1 MMKEETSL
9 SVGEKFDETVK
20 AAEETVRK
28 PFVKKIA
35 RLGFYTKGFLFI
47 VVGILAVMVATG
59 QRGGEL
65 TDPTGALARVA
76 KLDFGKILLMIFI
89 AGAVSHGFWN
99 ILRGMA
105 DVDDAGKNWRGIIQR
120 CIAFGV
126 GIFYLWLSYSAFN
139 ILVTENVETG
149 SGEVQRTIAQIFL
162 ALPLGAVLLF
172 LIGLTTIGAG
182 IHECYSGISGKYQ
195 ENFRL
200 FTLEKSQM
208 RIINILGYFSFTA
221 RAIIFCLV
229 GYFFISA
236 AINYNPNEAIGID
249 GALAVLADT
258 YYGKTILFITAAGL
272 VCHGVLSLY
281 EARFRRI
288 C

>member
-1 MMKEETSL
+1 MTNEETSQT
-9 SVGEKFDETVK
+9 VGEKIDETVK

-28 PFVKKIA
+28 PVVKKFA

-47 VVGILAVMVATG
+47 VIGILAVMVATG
-59 QRGGEL
+59 QYGGEL
-65 TDPTGALARVA
+65 TDPTGAMARVA
-76 KLDFGKILLMIFI
+76 KLDFGRVLLVVFI
-89 AGAVSHGFWN
+89 AGALGHSFWN
-99 ILRGMA
+99 ILRGVA
-105 DVDDAGKNWRGIIQR
+105 DVDGAGKSWQGIIKR
-120 CIAFGV
+120 SIAVGV
-126 GIFYLWLSYSAFN
+126 GIFYIWLAFSAFN
-139 ILVTENVETG
+139 ILMTENVQPQN
-149 SGEVQRTIAQIFL
+149 GEMQRTIAQIFL

-182 IHECYSGISGKYQ
+182 IHECYSGISRKYQ

-200 FTLEKSQM
+200 YTLGKGQI
-208 RIINILGYFSFTA
+208 RLINILGVMSFTA

-236 AINYNPNEAIGID
+236 AINYNAEEAIGID
-249 GALAVLADT
+249 GALAILADN

>member
-1 MMKEETSL
+1 MTNEETSQT
-9 SVGEKFDETVK
+9 VVDKIDETVK

-28 PFVKKIA
+28 PVVRKFA

-47 VVGILAVMVATG
+47 VIGILGVMVALG
-59 QRGGEL
+59 KRGGEL
-65 TDPTGALARVA
+65 ADPTGALARVA
-76 KLDFGKILLMIFI
+76 QLEFGRVLIIVFI
-89 AGAVSHGFWN
+89 VGALSHSFWN
-99 ILRGMA
+99 ILRGVA
-105 DVDDAGKNWRGIIQR
+105 DVDSAGKNWQGIIKRGI
-120 CIAFGV
+120 AVGV
-126 GIFYLWLSYSAFN
+126 GIFYIWLAFSAFN
-139 ILVTENVETG
+139 ILITENFEPRN
-149 SGEVQRTIAQIFL
+149 GEVQRTIAQIFL
-162 ALPLGAVLLF
+162 AVPLGAVLLF

-182 IHECYSGISGKYQ
+182 IHECYSGISRKYQ

-200 FTLEKSQM
+200 FTLGKGQL
-208 RIINILGYFSFTA
+208 RLINILGVLSFTA

-236 AINYNPNEAIGID
+236 AINYNAEEAIGID
-249 GALAVLADT
+249 GALAILADT

>member
-1 MMKEETSL
+1 MKEETSQA
-9 SVGEKFDETVK
+9 VKEKVKETIE

-28 PFVKKIA
+28 PFVRKIA

-47 VVGILAVMVATG
+47 VIGILGVMVATG

-65 TDPTGALARVA
+65 ADPAGALARVA
-76 KLDFGKILLMIFI
+76 MLDFGRVLLIVFI
-89 AGAVSHGFWN
+89 VGAIGHGFWN
-99 ILRGMA
+99 ILRGTA
-105 DVDDAGKNWRGIIQR
+105 DVDNAGDKWQGIIKR
-120 CIAFGV
+120 AVAV
-126 GIFYLWLSYSAFN
+126 GIGVFYLWLAFSAFN
-139 ILVTENVETG
+139 ILITERAISSG
-149 SGEVQRTIAQIFL
+149 GEVQRTIAQVIL

-172 LIGLTTIGAG
+172 LIGLTTIGTG
-182 IHECYSGISGKYQ
+182 IHECYSGITGKYQ

-200 FTLEKSQM
+200 FSLGKGQL
-208 RIINILGYFSFTA
+208 RFVGILGIFSFTA

-236 AINYNPNEAIGID
+236 AIHYNADEAIGID
-249 GALAVLADT
+249 GALAILAQT
-258 YYGKTILFITAAGL
+258 YYGKTLLFITAAGL

>member
-1 MMKEETSL
+1 MMKEETL
-9 SVGEKFDETVK
+9 PTVKEKVKETVE

-28 PFVKKIA
+28 PFVRKIA

-47 VVGILAVMVATG
+47 VIGILGVMVATG

-65 TDPTGALARVA
+65 ADPTGALARIA
-76 KLDFGKILLMIFI
+76 TLDFGRVLLIVFV

-99 ILRGMA
+99 ILRGAA
-105 DVDDAGKNWRGIIQR
+105 DVDNAGDKWQGIIKRGI
-120 CIAFGV
+120 AVGV
-126 GIFYLWLSYSAFN
+126 GIFYLWLAFSAFN
-139 ILVTENVETG
+139 ILMTETIETG
-149 SGEVQRTIAQIFL
+149 SGAVQKTIAQVFL

-182 IHECYSGISGKYQ
+182 FHECYSGITGKYQ

-200 FTLEKSQM
+200 FALGKGQL
-208 RIINILGYFSFTA
+208 RLINILGIMSFTA
-221 RAIIFCLV
+221 RALIFCLV

-236 AINYNPNEAIGID
+236 AVNYNAEEVIGID
-249 GALAVLADT
+249 GALAILART

-281 EARFRRI
+281 EARIRRI

>member
-1 MMKEETSL
+1 MMKEETL
-9 SVGEKFDETVK
+9 PAVKEKVKETVQ

-28 PFVKKIA
+28 PFVRKIA

-47 VVGILAVMVATG
+47 VIGILAVMVALG

-65 TDPTGALARVA
+65 ADPTGALTRVA
-76 KLDFGKILLMIFI
+76 MLDYGRVILMVFI
-89 AGAVSHGFWN
+89 AGAVSHGVWN
-99 ILRGMA
+99 ILRGLA
-105 DVDDAGKNWRGIIQR
+105 DVDGAGKNWRGIIMR
-120 CIAFGV
+120 CIAIGV
-126 GIFYLWLSYSAFN
+126 GIFYLWLAFSAFN
-139 ILVTENVETG
+139 ILVTENVRVEG
-149 SGEVQRTIAQIFL
+149 GQVQRTIAGIIL
-162 ALPLGAVLLF
+162 AVPLGFMLLF
-172 LIGLTTIGAG
+172 LIGLITIGAG
-182 IHECYSGISGKYQ
+182 IHECYSGITRKYQ
-195 ENFRL
+195 NNFRL
-200 FTLEKSQM
+200 FSLSANQL
-208 RIINILGYFSFTA
+208 RFINVLGILSFTA

-236 AINYNPNEAIGID
+236 AIHYNAEEAIGID
-249 GALAVLADT
+249 GALAILADT

>member
-1 MMKEETSL
+1 MKEEASQA
-9 SVGEKFDETVK
+9 VGEKIKETVE

-47 VVGILAVMVATG
+47 VIGILAVMVAVG

-65 TDPTGALARVA
+65 ADPTGALSRIAM
-76 KLDFGKILLMIFI
+76 LDFGRILLMIFI
-89 AGAVSHGFWN
+89 AGAASHGFWN
-99 ILRGMA
+99 ILRGAA
-105 DVDDAGKNWRGIIQR
+105 DVDNAGDEWQGIIKR
-120 CIAFGV
+120 CIAIGV
-126 GIFYLWLSYSAFN
+126 GIFYLWLAFSAFN
-139 ILVTENVETG
+139 ILITERVESG
-149 SGEVQRTIAQIFL
+149 SGEMQKNIAQLFL

-172 LIGLTTIGAG
+172 IIGLSTIGAG
-182 IHECYSGISGKYQ
+182 IHECYSGLTGKYQ

-200 FTLEKSQM
+200 FAIGKGQLQLL
-208 RIINILGYFSFTA
+208 NVLGILGFTA
-221 RAIIFCLV
+221 RALIFCLV

-236 AINYNPNEAIGID
+236 AINYNADEVIGID
-249 GALAVLADT
+249 GALAILART

>member
-1 MMKEETSL
+1 MKEETSQ
-9 SVGEKFDETVK
+9 SVGEKIEVTVK

-59 QRGGEL
+59 QSGGEL
-65 TDPTGALARVA
+65 TDAAGALTRVA
-76 KLDFGKILLMIFI
+76 KLDFGKILLIVFI

-105 DVDDAGKNWRGIIQR
+105 DVDDAGKNWRGIIKR
-120 CIAFGV
+120 AIAVGI
-126 GIFYLWLSYSAFN
+126 GIFYVWLAFSAFN

-149 SGEVQRTIAQIFL
+149 NGEVQRTIAQIFL
-162 ALPLGAVLLF
+162 ALPLGAALLF
-172 LIGLTTIGAG
+172 IIGLSTIGVG
-182 IHECYSGISGKYQ
+182 IHECYRGFSRKYQ

-200 FTLEKSQM
+200 FTLGKGQL
-208 RIINILGYFSFTA
+208 RLINFLGIMSFTA
-221 RAIIFCLV
+221 RALIFCLV

-249 GALAVLADT
+249 GALAILADT

>member
-1 MMKEETSL
+1 MTNEETPQT
-9 SVGEKFDETVK
+9 VGEKIDETVK
-20 AAEETVRK
+20 AAEATVRK

-47 VVGILAVMVATG
+47 VIGILAVMVATG

-65 TDPTGALARVA
+65 ADASGALARIA
-76 KLDFGKILLMIFI
+76 PLDFGKILLIVFI
-89 AGAVSHGFWN
+89 AGAMAHSFWN
-99 ILRGMA
+99 ILRGVA
-105 DVDDAGKNWRGIIQR
+105 DVDDAGKSWQGIIKRGI
-120 CIAFGV
+120 AVGV
-126 GIFYLWLSYSAFN
+126 GIFYIWLAFSAFN
-139 ILVTENVETG
+139 ILITENFEPRN
-149 SGEVQRTIAQIFL
+149 GEVQRTIAQIFL

-182 IHECYSGISGKYQ
+182 IHECYSGISRKYQ

-200 FTLEKSQM
+200 YTLGKGQM
-208 RIINILGYFSFTA
+208 RFVNVLGVLSFSA
-221 RAIIFCLV
+221 RAIIFCLI

-236 AINYNPNEAIGID
+236 AINYNAEEAIGID
-249 GALAVLADT
+249 GALAILADN

-272 VCHGVLSLY
+272 VCHGILSLY

>member
-1 MMKEETSL
+1 MTNEQASQT
-9 SVGEKFDETVK
+9 VGEKIDETVK

-28 PFVKKIA
+28 PVVRKFA

-47 VVGILAVMVATG
+47 VIGFLGVLVATG

-65 TDPTGALARVA
+65 ADPTGALARVA
-76 KLDFGKILLMIFI
+76 TLDFGKILLIVFI
-89 AGAVSHGFWN
+89 AGAIGHSFWN
-99 ILRGMA
+99 ILRGVA
-105 DVDDAGKNWRGIIQR
+105 DVDDAGKKWQGIIKR
-120 CIAFGV
+120 CIAVGV
-126 GIFYLWLSYSAFN
+126 GIFYLWLAFSAFN
-139 ILVTENVETG
+139 ILITENLEPRN
-149 SGEVQRTIAQIFL
+149 GEVQRTIAQIFL

-172 LIGLTTIGAG
+172 LIGVTTIGAG
-182 IHECYSGISGKYQ
+182 IHECYSGISRKYQ

-200 FTLEKSQM
+200 FTLGKGQM
-208 RIINILGYFSFTA
+208 RVINILGVLSFTA

-236 AINYNPNEAIGID
+236 AINYNAEEAIGID
-249 GALAVLADT
+249 GALAILADT
-258 YYGKTILFITAAGL
+258 YYGKTILFITSAGL
-272 VCHGVLSLY
+272 ICHGVLSLY

>member
-1 MMKEETSL
+1 MNNETSP
-9 SVGEKFDETVK
+9 SVVETIEETVK

-47 VVGILAVMVATG
+47 VIGILAVMVAIG
-59 QRGGEL
+59 QKGGEL
-65 TDPTGALARVA
+65 ADPTGALAHVA
-76 KLDFGKILLMIFI
+76 ALDFGRILLIIFI
-89 AGAVSHGFWN
+89 VGAASHGIWN
-99 ILRGMA
+99 ILRGAA
-105 DVDDAGKNWRGIIQR
+105 DVDNAGRKWQGIVKR
-120 CIAFGV
+120 CIAVGV
-126 GIFYLWLSYSAFN
+126 GIFYVWLAFSAFG
-139 ILVTENVETG
+139 ILIAERITEGN
-149 SGEVQRTIAQIFL
+149 GEVQRNIAQFFL
-162 ALPLGAVLLF
+162 ALPMGAILLF
-172 LIGLTTIGAG
+172 LIGLSTIGAG
-182 IHECYSGISGKYQ
+182 IHECYSGISGKYR

-200 FTLEKSQM
+200 FTLGKTQQQL
-208 RIINILGYFSFTA
+208 INFLGVLSFTA

-236 AINYNPNEAIGID
+236 AIHYNADEVIGID
-249 GALAVLADT
+249 GALAILAQT

-272 VCHGVLSLY
+272 VCHGLLSLY

>member
-1 MMKEETSL
+1 MLNEDTSQAVKEK
-9 SVGEKFDETVK
+9 VKETVE

-28 PFVKKIA
+28 PFVRKIA

-47 VVGILAVMVATG
+47 VIGILGVMVATG

-65 TDPTGALARVA
+65 ADPSGALERVA
-76 KLDFGKILLMIFI
+76 MLDFGRVILIVFI
-89 AGAVSHGFWN
+89 VGAVGHGFWN
-99 ILRGMA
+99 ILRGAA
-105 DVDDAGKNWRGIIQR
+105 DVDNAGDGWQGIIKR
-120 CIAFGV
+120 SIAVGI
-126 GIFYLWLSYSAFN
+126 GIFYIYLAFSAFN
-139 ILVTENVETG
+139 ILLTERAAEG
-149 SGEVQRTIAQIFL
+149 GEVQRTIAQIFL

-172 LIGLTTIGAG
+172 LIGLITIGTG

-200 FTLEKSQM
+200 FSLSKGQLRLVS
-208 RIINILGYFSFTA
+208 ILGVLSFTA
-221 RAIIFCLV
+221 RALIFCLV

-236 AINYNPNEAIGID
+236 AIHYNADEAIGID
-249 GALAVLADT
+249 GALAILAQT

>member
-1 MMKEETSL
+1 MINEETSQ
-9 SVGEKFDETVK
+9 TVK
-20 AAEETVRK
+20 DKVKETIEAAEETVRK
-28 PFVKKIA
+28 PFVRKIA

-47 VVGILAVMVATG
+47 VIGILGVMVATG

-65 TDPTGALARVA
+65 ADPTGALARVA
-76 KLDFGKILLMIFI
+76 MLDFGRVLLIIFI
-89 AGAVSHGFWN
+89 VGAVSHGFWN
-99 ILRGMA
+99 ILRGAA
-105 DVDDAGKNWRGIIQR
+105 DVDSAGDKWRGIVMR
-120 CIAFGV
+120 SIAVGV
-126 GIFYLWLSYSAFN
+126 GIFYLWLAFSAFN
-139 ILVTENVETG
+139 ILFTENAIG
-149 SGEVQRTIAQIFL
+149 AGGEVQRTIAQIFL

-182 IHECYSGISGKYQ
+182 IHECYSGITGKYQ

-200 FTLEKSQM
+200 FS
-208 RIINILGYFSFTA
+208 LGKNQLRFVSVLGVLSFTA

-236 AINYNPNEAIGID
+236 AINYNAEEAIGID
-249 GALAVLADT
+249 GALAILAQT
-258 YYGKTILFITAAGL
+258 YYGQTLLFITAAGL